1 MWWTRSSARTLIRLP
16 ARLEQVHYMLGLVD
30 APGRGEQEIAKL
42 LVMFWNEPEPG
53 YTVPVEYPSSDEK
66 GRPLVPPVNA

>member
-1 MWWTRSSARTLIRLP
+1 
-16 ARLEQVHYMLGLVD
+16 MLGLVD